1 VNRAFHEGEISRFYN
16 AILYKWQQKT
26 EPPVSKYIDV
36 DYLIYTYRRM
46 KEEGYSHTRLLPQT
60 SLGHA
65 KLAWR
70 LAWYVYAR
78 VYHFHNRHIILS
90 TVSFSGYRTAT
101 AEHENNAIY
110 ADLVFAFI
118 FRKPY
123 IAATP
128 PYGL

>member
-1 VNRAFHEGEISRFYN
+1 MWIILSYQVFRFVWLN
-16 AILYKWQQKT
+16 FR
-26 EPPVSKYIDV
+26 V
-36 DYLIYTYRRM
+36 DKLEFGKRRVIF
-46 KEEGYSHTRLLPQT
+46 TRGLLPQT

-70 LAWYVYAR
+70 LAWYVCAR

-101 AEHENNAIY
+101 AERENNAIN
-110 ADLVFAFI
+110 ADLAFAFT

-123 IAATP
+123 ITATP